1 MAFEPSIKSDYGYR
15 MLYNALPWGGWNY
28 HGRPVLIEEIAVS
41 PNGTFT
47 PKSIANVADG
57 NMPELTMFGFNLYE
71 EDPNTGEPVLSN
83 YAVMFK
89 ASVSNYTLR
98 YDWEAQA
105 DMNLKITL
113 YDRDLDTEE
122 ILVTQDFPY
131 LEMKVNHYVEQSGG
145 FNYITDAKKRWF
157 FFYEEDYN
165 DTGYARIGLNYS
177 ASSHSYTD
185 KPGSGWGGYALDESD
200 GIALDLRLLENRGLF
215 ADPKE
220 IKDPTEDPDDPP
232 DPDPPT
238 PPGPHPKP
246 VDPVPVPDLP
256 PLSGAGAGFITLY
269 KLDPTQMQTF
279 ANECFDDTIWDAL
292 KHYFT
297 KPADFVAGISICP
310 FTPHGLQAY
319 KPKFGLTEWR
329 YAYVAV
335 DDTFASINCGDLY
348 IEPFF
353 NNFLDYNPYTKITI
367 WLPYIGFRELNIDD
381 IMGKSI
387 NVTYHVDCL
396 SGACVAFVSS
406 SAVGPSGPQ
415 VPVVYAQFNGNV
427 LTQVPVDSS
436 SMDSMVNAGVGLVGA
451 GATAAALMASAGA
464 AAPVA
469 GAVEAGAAG
478 AGGAAEVTAVAGA
491 AGAEKSVVM
500 SAVGASTALQ
510 GATANGIQA
519 MKPSTARGGG
529 MSCAAGYMAVQK
541 PYIIKTVPR
550 QCLAANYIDMHGYP
564 ANITGPL
571 RNFAGY
577 AEVDDIQLND
587 IPATIPEI
595 QEIYQLLKG
604 GILI

>member
-1 MAFEPSIKSDYGYR
+1 MAFEPATKSDYGYR
-15 MLYNALPWGGWNY
+15 MLYNALEYGGWNWR
-28 HGRPVLIEEIAVS
+28 GRPVLDDDIAMS
-41 PNGTFT
+41 PLTGKLI
-47 PKSIANVADG
+47 PKEVTIMPDG
-57 NMPELTMFGFNLYE
+57 NMAEITIFGFNLYE
-71 EDPNTGEPVLSN
+71 YDGDVKTGVLSK
-83 YAVMFK
+83 YAVLFK
-89 ASVSNYTLR
+89 ASITDYTER
-98 YDWEAQA
+98 WAWAYDAVLH
-105 DMNLKITL
+105 LKVVL
-113 YDRDLDTEE
+113 WDRDLDTEE
-122 ILVTQDFPY
+122 TLNEFEPSITMRLA
-131 LEMKVNHYVEQSGG
+131 HYSEPHGM
-145 FNYITDAKKRWF
+145 YYRYTDSDKK
-157 FFYEEDYN
+157 FFYLRDDNYDDE
-165 DTGYARIGLNYS
+165 GYCRIGLNYTMTQ
-177 ASSHSYTD
+177 HSYTD
-185 KPGSGWGGYALDESD
+185 DPNSGWGDVGMDDSEGVSLDCR
-200 GIALDLRLLENRGLF
+200 ILENRGLYL
-215 ADPKE
+215 DPAE
-220 IKDPTEDPDDPP
+220 IKDPNEDPDDPP
-232 DPDPPT
+232 NPDPPT

-246 VDPVPVPDLP
+246 VDPVPIPDLP

-279 ANECFDDTIWDAL
+279 ADECFDDSVWDIL

-319 KPKFGLTEWR
+319 KPKFGITEWK

-367 WLPYIGFRELNIDD
+367 WLPYIGYRELNVDD
-381 IMGKSI
+381 VMGKMI

-396 SGACVAFVSS
+396 SGACVAFISS
-406 SAVGPSGPQ
+406 SAVGPTGPQ
-415 VPVVYAQFNGNV
+415 IPVVYAQFNGNV

-451 GATAAALMASAGA
+451 GATAAALVASAGA

-469 GAVEAGAAG
+469 GAVEAGTAG
-478 AGGAAEVTAVAGA
+478 AGAAEVTAVAGSTA
-491 AGAEKSVVM
+491 AEKSVVM
-500 SAVGASTALQ
+500 SAVGASSALQ

-550 QCLAANYIDMHGYP
+550 QCLASNYIDIHGYP
-564 ANITGPL
+564 ANIAGPL
-571 RNFAGY
+571 RNFSGY

-604 GILI
+604 GILL